1 VPEGRCLLVIVQSLV
16 RYYDLLAGDKSIKI
30 STIKISK
37 WGYSPAKVS
46 FALVISESGEL
57 TNVIDLRTDGKKKQP
72 KVLDVPYQKSRAVA
86 ITPYFLC
93 DNAKYIFGIEKVKIG
108 TKKSGTSE
116 IIQVLEDGKGE
127 QTIVSKRSLECFN
140 ECRKLHHSILD
151 SVVDPGS
158 QQFLKFLDGW
168 NPELSL
174 QHLKIAEYKEEILA
188 GGLFVFECNGENL
201 HQNATLRSAWEHRI
215 ADESSDEKQVMQCL
229 VSGRQ
234 EPVSRLHQKI
244 KGVAGAQISGAS
256 LISFNDDSFLSYG
269 KDQSY
274 NAPVSESAMFKYT
287 TVLNHLL
294 EYGSKNQ
301 IRIGD
306 TTTVFWAETD
316 KKTCENLAHFLIDPV
331 EEDDEVEL
339 DSQEITRQ
347 QDRGTRQFVSD
358 ILQKVK
364 TGKYLEEKDL
374 GVDPN
379 RTNFHIL
386 GLSPNNARL
395 AVRYWYQD
403 NFGNFIT
410 RLARH
415 HLDMEIDRDDR
426 GPQYISMYRLLK
438 ETVPQSSSDKAS
450 SPLLGGLLMRSILEG
465 TPYPIPMY
473 NAIVNRAKIE
483 RSINYARAGF
493 IKACLIRMARAKGN
507 KEEDMITVSLN
518 EESTDVPYRLGRLF
532 AVLEKAQSDSNK
544 DLKSTINSKYFSS
557 ASTTPAVVFP
567 VLLKLA
573 QHHIAK
579 SDWGFKSN
587 QWIEDVI
594 SGIDGFPAYL
604 NLEDQG
610 KFMLGYYHQRKAFF
624 KKKETSEEKTEGKP

>member
-1 VPEGRCLLVIVQSLV
+1 MIVQSLV
-16 RYYDLLAGDKSIKI
+16 RYYDILAGDNSV
-30 STIKISK
+30 TISK

-46 FALVISESGEL
+46 FVLVISDEGKL
-57 TNVIDLRTDGKKKQP
+57 TNVLDLRTDGKKKQP

-93 DNAKYIFGIEKVKIG
+93 DNAKYIFGIEKVKTG
-108 TKKSGTSE
+108 MKKSGSSE
-116 IIQVLEDGKGE
+116 NIKVLEEDKGE
-127 QTIVSKRSLECFN
+127 QTIVSKRSLECFSQ
-140 ECRKLHHSILD
+140 CRKLHHSLLD
-151 SVVDPGS
+151 SVSDLGA

-174 QHLKIAEYKEEILA
+174 QHPKVGEYKEEILT
-188 GGLFVFECNGENL
+188 GGLFVFECNGQYL
-201 HQNATLRSAWEHRI
+201 HLNPALRSAWEHR
-215 ADESSDEKQVMQCL
+215 AATESSDEKLVMQCL

-244 KGVAGAQISGAS
+244 KGVAGAQVSGAS
-256 LISFNDDSFLSYG
+256 LISFNDESFQSYG

-274 NAPVSESAMFKYT
+274 NAPISESAMFKYT
-287 TVLNHLL
+287 TALNFLL
-294 EYGSKNQ
+294 ERESKNRIQ
-301 IRIGD
+301 IGD

-331 EEDDEVEL
+331 EENDEADPSPQGSV
-339 DSQEITRQ
+339 RQ
-347 QDRGTRQFVSD
+347 QDRGTRQLVND
-358 ILQKVK
+358 ILLKVK
-364 TGKYLEEKDL
+364 TGKYLEERDL
-374 GVDPN
+374 GFDPD
-379 RTNFHIL
+379 TTTFYIL

-403 NFGNFIT
+403 NFGNFIK

-415 HLDMEIDRDDR
+415 HLDMEIERDDR
-426 GPQYISMYRLLK
+426 GPQYISMYRLLR
-438 ETVPQSSSDKAS
+438 ETVPQSSNDKAS
-450 SPLLGGLLMRSILEG
+450 SPLLGGLLMRSILDG

-473 NAIVNRAKIE
+473 NAIVNRAKVE

-493 IKACLIRMARAKGN
+493 IKACLIRMARTRGKN
-507 KEEDMITVSLN
+507 EEDMITVSLN

-579 SDWGFKSN
+579 SDWGFKSEQSIQDILN
-587 QWIEDVI
+587 
-594 SGIDGFPAYL
+594 GIDNEFPTFL

-624 KKKETSEEKTEGKP
+624 KKKEGSEEKKEVKQ